1 MSKKK
6 TLAEAAAEAAPTAD
20 PAEIQ
25 HLKSEIRRLH
35 KRLNRQQGATDAMV
49 SSVEA
54 VLSDLPPVPIPP
66 KPKPSRKKRKEYA
79 LLHLSDFQ
87 AGAMSHDFNTE
98 VLRERIVDRMLPKV
112 RKIIEARRSAAKLD
126 KIHIALGG
134 DQVDGSNLRANQA
147 WEVCEDVMTQAM
159 VTAPELQ
166 VQVIQDVMSY
176 FPEVEVSSVAGN
188 HGRSGPLK
196 RDPNPSSVN
205 WDNVCSLATR
215 DRLRQHID
223 GKRLKF
229 HVEVDDFMHVFQI
242 GGARVMSV
250 HGHQFRGG
258 GGFAGIPL
266 YAIARLVAKWA
277 ISLPP
282 EQQFD
287 VVIMGHFHQSVQ
299 WTFGPKQIY
308 INGSPQTGSAFVK
321 EVIGSENRP
330 AQRLM
335 IFDDSLPYPIAD
347 HILYLD

>member
-1 MSKKK
+1 MAKKK
-6 TLAEAAAEAAPTAD
+6 SLAEVAEEKGPD
-20 PAEIQ
+20 PAEVQ
-25 HLKSEIRRLH
+25 HLKAEIRRLH
-35 KRLNRQQGATDAMV
+35 KKLNRQQGSTEAMV
-49 SSVEA
+49 SSV
-54 VLSDLPPVPIPP
+54 VSILSDLPPVPIPP
-66 KPKPSRKKRKEYA
+66 KPKASRKKQREYA

-87 AGAMSHDFNTE
+87 AGAASPNFNTE
-98 VLRERIVDRMLPKV
+98 ILRERIIDRMLPKV
-112 RKIIEARRSAAKLD
+112 RKIIEARRSAARLD
-126 KIHIALGG
+126 DIHIALGG

-147 WEVCEDVMTQAM
+147 WEVCEDVMQQSM
-159 VTAPELQ
+159 VTAPEIQ
-166 VQVIQDVMSY
+166 VQAIQDVMSY
-176 FPEVEVSSVAGN
+176 FPNVEVSSVAGN
-188 HGRSGPLK
+188 HGRSGPFK
-196 RDPNPSSVN
+196 RDANPDRVN
-205 WDNVCSLATR
+205 WDNVCAMATKQ
-215 DRLRQHID
+215 RLQPHID
-223 GKRLKF
+223 KGRLKF

-287 VVIMGHFHQSVQ
+287 IVIMGHFHQSVQ

-330 AQRLM
+330 AQRLL
-335 IFDDSLPYPIAD
+335 IFNDELPYPIAD